1 MNIDSEDC
9 IKFSLS
15 PVKAEYG
22 QSPGNSQTTKLNAF
36 KSKKER
42 LVGTKRIKSP
52 VKQSSRA
59 LKIRGNKKI
68 KKELIAMEAVV
79 ETVTE
84 EKLLT
89 PIEND

>member
-1 MNIDSEDC
+1 VNIDSEDC

-22 QSPGNSQTTKLNAF
+22 QSPGNSQTAKLNAF

-59 LKIRGNKKI
+59 LKIRENKKI